1 MLASAL
7 EGFMPLLS
15 WSGLLLLLLGT
26 LMGMLFGIL
35 PGLGGPQVLA
45 LLIPVTYGLSPHM
58 ATIILIGAMGA
69 VPFSGSITAILINTP
84 GTGASAATTFDGFP
98 LSRQGKAGLALGASA
113 TASALG
119 AIFGAAVLALLIPVG
134 RQVIMAFSYPE
145 FFMLAIMG
153 LSVIALV
160 SQGSPWKSLISGGF
174 GLMLSTI
181 GSDPITG
188 LSRFTFGN
196 FYLWDGIKPVPALIG
211 MFAIAESIDLF
222 IKKESIAGQH
232 KILISGVWD
241 GIRSVFQNFGVFL
254 RGSIIGTVIG
264 IIPGVGG
271 VVANFLAYAQTIQTA
286 KDKSGFG
293 KGDIRGVIAAEAA
306 NNAKDGGALVPTVV
320 FGIPG
325 SLEMAVL
332 LGALIL
338 HGLEPGPDLLLD
350 RLDIIFTLIFTLVL
364 ANILVSVIGLVSAR
378 QLARLTKI
386 PSAYV
391 APVIF
396 CLSLIGAYSMN
407 NLFGDVLVTLCFGIF
422 GYFVKRL
429 GYSKIALVIAL
440 LLGKIAQESFH
451 QTLVSMG
458 IKGFFVRP
466 ISLCLFILILVF
478 LTLPYLKTFSPRQA
492 KGLLK

>member
-1 MLASAL
+1 MVEAVINGLLPLLTWS
-7 EGFMPLLS
+7 GFM
-15 WSGLLLLLLGT
+15 LLLLGT

-45 LLIPVTYGLSPHM
+45 LLVPITYGLDSQM
-58 ATIILIGAMGA
+58 ATIVLVAAMGA

-98 LSRQGKAGLALGASA
+98 LSQQGKAGLALGASA

-119 AIFGAAVLALLIPVG
+119 AIFGAIVLAFLIPVG
-134 RQVIMAFSYPE
+134 REVVMAFSYPE
-145 FFMLAIMG
+145 FFMMAIMG

-160 SQGSPWKSLISGGF
+160 SQGSPWKCLISGGF
-174 GLMLSTI
+174 GLLLSTI

-188 LSRFTFGN
+188 AGRFTFGN

-211 MFAIAESIDLF
+211 MFAIAESVELF
-222 IKKESIAGQH
+222 IKKISIAGQH
-232 KILISGVWD
+232 DISISGVWD
-241 GIRSVFQNFGVFL
+241 GVKSVFQHFGVFI
-254 RGSIIGTVIG
+254 RGSIVGTIIG

-271 VVANFLAYAQTIQTA
+271 VVANFLAYAQAVQTA
-286 KDKSGFG
+286 KDKSKFG
-293 KGDIRGVIAAEAA
+293 QGDIRGVIAAEAA

-338 HGLEPGPDLLLD
+338 HGLEPGPDLLIN
-350 RLDIIFTLIFTLVL
+350 RLDVIFTLIFTLVL
-364 ANILVSVIGLVSAR
+364 ANVLVSSLGLASAG
-378 QLARLTKI
+378 QLAKLTKI
-386 PSAYV
+386 PSSYI

-407 NLFGDVLVTLCFGIF
+407 NLFGDVLVTLCFGF
-422 GYFVKRL
+422 LGYFVKRL
-429 GYSKIALVIAL
+429 GYSRIALIIAL

-458 IKGFFVRP
+458 VKGFFLRP
-466 ISLCLFILILVF
+466 ISLSLFSIILIF
-478 LTLPYLKTFSPRQA
+478 LTLPYLKTLRKNSR
-492 KGLLK
+492 KGMVE